1 MSNRRRQFSSLHVL
15 RDVMDCKKVNC
26 ALLFVLLFVSYRNQ
40 QFTFLAGRFA
50 GYENVIQ
57 ATRVSGDTVTVACEA
72 LTAYCANIDRISVM
86 YFMEPVK
93 RGCGWPI
100 IIVPTTEDPLCRPAG
115 GQMGTAGSGGRPLQY
130 FVSFSVLVRLTL

>member
-1 MSNRRRQFSSLHVL
+1 MTVA
-15 RDVMDCKKVNC
+15 CE
-26 ALLFVLLFVSYRNQ
+26 ALTAYCNS
-40 QFTFLAGRFA
+40 
-50 GYENVIQ
+50 Q
-57 ATRVSGDTVTVACEA
+57 ATRCVSGDTVTVACEALTAYCNSQATRCVSGDTVTVACEA